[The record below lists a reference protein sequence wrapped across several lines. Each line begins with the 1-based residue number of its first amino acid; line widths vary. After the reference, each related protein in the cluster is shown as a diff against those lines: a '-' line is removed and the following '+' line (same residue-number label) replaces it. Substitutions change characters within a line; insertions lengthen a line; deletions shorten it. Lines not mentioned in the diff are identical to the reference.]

1 MQTIDQSVNT
11 KGSLIISK
19 ALKWSAR
26 ALGIT
31 VWTSSAIFGLYIIA
45 FYFSA
50 LFEGDLERWNKILP
64 RLYETETTTAT
75 SGIGLHFLAGGII
88 LMLGSIQLLEAFR
101 QRFPGAHRMLGK
113 IYVLASL
120 LAAAGGLVFI
130 AAKGTVGGT
139 VMNIG
144 FSGYGLLMG
153 WAAIETFRHARARN
167 FLRHRAWA
175 IRLFALAI
183 GSWLYRMDYGFWFI
197 LADGL
202 GHTEQFSGAF
212 DQVMAF
218 FFYVPNLLVAEFFIR
233 AGHQRLQLAMQFIGS
248 LVLFASTAFIL
259 VGSFFFTTHVWGKA
273 ILAWLGL
280 L

>member
-1 MQTIDQSVNT
+1 MQAVNQPVPAKPLT
-11 KGSLIISK
+11 GK
-19 ALKWSAR
+19 ALRWSAR

-50 LFEGDLERWNKILP
+50 LFEGNLERWNKILP
-64 RLYETETTTAT
+64 RLYEADTTTAT

-88 LMLGSIQLLEAFR
+88 LLLGSIQLLESFR
-101 QRFPGAHRMLGK
+101 QRFSFAHRALGK
-113 IYVLASL
+113 VYVISSL
-120 LAAAGGLVFI
+120 VAAAGGLLFI
-130 AAKGTVGGT
+130 AAKGTVGGM
-139 VMNIG
+139 VMDIG
-144 FSGYGLLMG
+144 FTGYGMLMG
-153 WAAIETFRHARARN
+153 WAAIETFRQARAGN
-167 FLRHRAWA
+167 FSRHRAWA

-197 LADGL
+197 LADGW
-202 GHTEQFSGAF
+202 GHTKQFSGPF

-218 FFYVPNLLVAEFFIR
+218 FFYLPNLLVAEFFIR
-233 AGHQRLQLAMQFIGS
+233 ARHSRLQPAMQAIGA
-248 LVLFASTAFIL
+248 LVLFAGTAFIL
-259 VGSFFFTTHVWGKA
+259 IGSFFFTTHVWGKA